1 MRPFQF
7 SFISCIELCIVFA
20 QDTENEKNLPLEEVS
35 IDTILDLQREM
46 QIAKEQEE
54 ERKKKALQER
64 GMHFT
69 EHPED
74 FV

>member
-1 MRPFQF
+1 MLLFYF
-7 SFISCIELCIVFA
+7 FVFVDIV
-20 QDTENEKNLPLEEVS
+20 QDVESEDKLPLEEVP
-35 IDTILDLQREM
+35 IDVILDLQREM
-46 QIAKEQEE
+46 QIAREREE